1 MNTALE
7 TTDLPS
13 NRLFDVVVDIS
24 LENEHEERQAF
35 QLKFL
40 SFFTKFSVVGTIMFI
55 IQNKQITFLKS
66 SKTDGTSVDTAS
78 LCLSGFDRV

>member
-55 IQNKQITFLKS
+55 IQNKQTFLKS
-66 SKTDGTSVDTAS
+66 SKTDGTSVDTAK
-78 LCLSGFDRV
+78 LCLTGFDRV